1 MTSPSSPS
9 RLAARLLN
17 EKSGSAPLGP
27 IGRWRA
33 ARLNRRL
40 ARVDFAALMAAL
52 SEVEASNETAASA
65 ECDPQRGRRL
75 FGSAHPGA
83 VG

>member
-1 MTSPSSPS
+1 
-9 RLAARLLN
+9 
-17 EKSGSAPLGP
+17 
-27 IGRWRA
+27 
-33 ARLNRRL
+33 
-40 ARVDFAALMAAL
+40 MAAL